1 MTGKQ
6 TVGIFWHTFIIG
18 TGFGFENLRL
28 LFLPIIHKILS
39 MKNPSILRLEEPW
52 EIVKERLKE
61 NDINLTDKDLEYI
74 PGKEEEL
81 IQRLEK
87 IMNRSRDQVIAYI
100 ESISSN
106 EGLAG

>member
-1 MTGKQ
+1 MTNP
-6 TVGIFWHTFIIG
+6 T
-18 TGFGFENLRL
+18 
-28 LFLPIIHKILS
+28 IL
-39 MKNPSILRLEEPW
+39 KLKVPW
-52 EIVKERLKE
+52 ETVKERIKE
-61 NDINLTDKDLEYI
+61 NDSNLTDEDLEYI

-106 EGLAG
+106 EDLAG

>member
-1 MTGKQ
+1 
-6 TVGIFWHTFIIG
+6 
-18 TGFGFENLRL
+18 
-28 LFLPIIHKILS
+28 
-39 MKNPSILRLEEPW
+39 MKNPIIFRLQAPW
-52 EIVKERLKE
+52 ERVKERLKE
-61 NDINLTDKDLEYI
+61 NDIGLTDEDLEYI

-106 EGLAG
+106 EDRAG

>member
-1 MTGKQ
+1 MQ
-6 TVGIFWHTFIIG
+6 FF
-18 TGFGFENLRL
+18 
-28 LFLPIIHKILS
+28 
-39 MKNPSILRLEEPW
+39 MKNSTVLKLQAPW
-52 EIVKERLKE
+52 ETVKERMKE

-87 IMNRSRDQVIAYI
+87 IMNRSHDQIVAYI

-106 EGLAG
+106 EDLAG

>member
-1 MTGKQ
+1 
-6 TVGIFWHTFIIG
+6 
-18 TGFGFENLRL
+18 
-28 LFLPIIHKILS
+28 
-39 MKNPSILRLEEPW
+39 MKKTTKFRIQAPW
-52 EIVKERLKE
+52 ETVKERMKE
-61 NDINLTDKDLEYI
+61 NDINLTDEDLEYI

-106 EGLAG
+106 EDLAG

>member
-1 MTGKQ
+1 MENS
-6 TVGIFWHTFIIG
+6 TV
-18 TGFGFENLRL
+18 LKL
-28 LFLPIIHKILS
+28 QA
-39 MKNPSILRLEEPW
+39 PW
-52 EIVKERLKE
+52 EKVKERMKE

-106 EGLAG
+106 EDLAG

>member
-1 MTGKQ
+1 
-6 TVGIFWHTFIIG
+6 
-18 TGFGFENLRL
+18 
-28 LFLPIIHKILS
+28 
-39 MKNPSILRLEEPW
+39 MKNPIIFRLQAPW
-52 EIVKERLKE
+52 ERVKERLKE
-61 NDINLTDKDLEYI
+61 NDIGLTDEDLEYI

-106 EGLAG
+106 EDRAV

>member
-1 MTGKQ
+1 
-6 TVGIFWHTFIIG
+6 
-18 TGFGFENLRL
+18 
-28 LFLPIIHKILS
+28 
-39 MKNPSILRLEEPW
+39 MKNSTVLKLQAPW
-52 EIVKERLKE
+52 EKVKERMKE

-106 EGLAG
+106 EDLAG